1 MLATNRAR
9 GIPTTIKTK
18 KTVLAANSGAGTPT
32 GTPRESEIMLPR
44 SENRGAKLQAAGN
57 RSWHVR
63 SAASRRRRTAPGHGT
78 PGADASARR
87 PLVIELAHAGLDD
100 LPHQGLREWLFD
112 AEPDRRLRA
121 RWIESRQLSLVLAEH
136 RGVGREQR

>member
-1 MLATNRAR
+1 MLPTNRAR
-9 GIPTTIKTK
+9 GIPTTITTK
-18 KTVLAANSGAGTPT
+18 KTVLAANRGAGTPT

-78 PGADASARR
+78 PART
-87 PLVIELAHAGLDD
+87 
-100 LPHQGLREWLFD
+100 HQLGGPSSSSSLTRALTIFLTR
-112 AEPDRRLRA
+112 AFGSGSSTLTEPDRRLRA

-136 RGVGREQR
+136 RGVGRE